1 MIVQWLLYT
10 VLLVFGFVWQGRSL
24 RCSQSLSHTQ
34 YRRPGR
40 VLTAA
45 TRTLSEQI
53 VNLVMESPLK
63 RPIVGMA
70 RNTMAKTAKA
80 AGLEWDV
87 LAEKLVLSM
96 GGREAIEKQAKMIQ
110 EEHGDSRVPVYYE
123 KPFHGYDLGN
133 LEVMAAVEQE
143 IAGKAVGA
151 RNFPSEGLKGEEV
164 LRNSYSREIESL
176 CGSSIFKA
184 CSEGSLIVDGGCGS
198 GTSSR
203 FLSRLFP
210 ASRVVGFDLSPFMI
224 AVGRHI
230 SSGAVNDFWMERV
243 EKEQQQRVELKFGDI
258 ADTKLP
264 TASAT
269 IVSLSLVLHEL
280 PAEATRQ
287 VVREA
292 FRILKPGGVLLIM
305 EMDPQAPGYVKLR
318 NNAALFSILRSTEPW
333 LDEYFTL
340 APRLPEELQGVGFSS
355 VKLSA
360 ATGRHFV
367 IAASKPGVLDVRP
380 SDEDRLKQDMHLNTL
395 KMDVKRG

>member
-1 MIVQWLLYT
+1 MRTTAV
-10 VLLVFGFVWQGRSL
+10 VLLIFCFAWQSWGLRSS
-24 RCSQSLSHTQ
+24 RSSSYTQ
-34 YRRPGR
+34 YRRPFLLR
-40 VLTAA
+40 VA
-45 TRTLSEQI
+45 TRTLSEQL

-70 RNTMAKTAKA
+70 RNTMVKTAKA
-80 AGLEWDV
+80 AGLEWEI
-87 LAEKLVLSM
+87 LAEKLVVSM
-96 GGREAIEKQAKMIQ
+96 GGKEAIERAAKLIQ
-110 EEHGDSRVPVYYE
+110 QDGNLRVPAYYE
-123 KPFHGYDLGN
+123 NPFHGYDLGN

-151 RNFPSEGLKGEEV
+151 RNFPSEGLKGEQV

-198 GTSSR
+198 GTSAR

-210 ASRVVGFDLSPFMI
+210 DAKVVGFDLSPFMI

-230 SSGAVNDFWMERV
+230 SSGAVNDFWMESV
-243 EKEQQQRVELKFGDI
+243 EKEQQQRVELVYGDI

-264 TASAT
+264 SASAT

-287 VVREA
+287 VLREA
-292 FRILKPGGVLLIM
+292 FRVLKPGGVLLIM

-340 APRLPEELQGVGFSS
+340 APRLPDELQEVGFSS